1 MDFDRPQTF
10 QQDNQWLAVHDGL
23 EGSPLEKGAMANGH
37 YSDSLSR
44 KLDRIL
50 NEQEHSDVE
59 EAENISVQGN
69 LEMQLSKLLDDTED
83 EVSSNAWSEGSS
95 SSGEHFTSRDFVGLG
110 MFEGASSSNLELSS
124 NPAQPLGVELAAALD
139 SPSQHSSDTEDT
151 VGEED
156 GSVLC
161 VYNTAVDLK
170 NGWVGS
176 DNELS
181 TDKSIEGKSGRQKR
195 PSSVMYPSSSGSD
208 SDSNEIS
215 ITNPEAPK
223 QYSVHMSSEG
233 SSDTVQSNDPENGH
247 SNNSPNL
254 PTEELPPTPQET
266 TKDVSPVDD
275 SYLCESAVISVETK
289 ATTEQIQPL
298 VNGSP
303 LSESPISGELVEQET
318 PTNTLPA
325 AKPSTSSRKA
335 SIGEEVEVKSG
346 TSVDSQQENELE
358 LIKLQ
363 VCPINIIVIALIVI
377 TTLVVICCN

>member
-10 QQDNQWLAVHDGL
+10 QQGDQWLAVHNGL
-23 EGSPLEKGAMANGH
+23 KGSPLEKGAMANGH

-50 NEQEHSDVE
+50 NDQEHSDVE
-59 EAENISVQGN
+59 EANISVQGN

-95 SSGEHFTSRDFVGLG
+95 SSSFEHFTARDFVGLG

-124 NPAQPLGVELAAALD
+124 NPVQPLGVELAAALD
-139 SPSQHSSDTEDT
+139 SPSQHYSDSEDT

-176 DNELS
+176 DNES
-181 TDKSIEGKSGRQKR
+181 NTDKSIEGKNGRQKR

-208 SDSNEIS
+208 SDCNEIS

-233 SSDTVQSNDPENGH
+233 SSDTVQSNEPENGH
-247 SNNSPNL
+247 SNNSPHL

-266 TKDVSPVDD
+266 TKDTSPVDD
-275 SYLCESAVISVETK
+275 SYLCKSALISVETK
-289 ATTEQIQPL
+289 ATTKQIQPL

-303 LSESPISGELVEQET
+303 LSESPISGELTEQET

-325 AKPSTSSRKA
+325 TKPFVSSHKA
-335 SIGEEVEVKSG
+335 SIGDEAEVKSG

-377 TTLVVICCN
+377 PP

>member
-1 MDFDRPQTF
+1 MDFGRPQTF
-10 QQDNQWLAVHDGL
+10 QQGNQWLAVHNGL
-23 EGSPLEKGAMANGH
+23 KGSPLEKGAVANGH

-50 NEQEHSDVE
+50 NDQEHSDVE

-95 SSGEHFTSRDFVGLG
+95 SSVDFTARDFVGLG

-124 NPAQPLGVELAAALD
+124 NPVQPLGVELAAALD
-139 SPSQHSSDTEDT
+139 SPSQHSSDSENT

-195 PSSVMYPSSSGSD
+195 PSSIMYPSSSESD

-215 ITNPEAPK
+215 ITNPQAPK
-223 QYSVHMSSEG
+223 QYSVHMSSES
-233 SSDTVQSNDPENGH
+233 SSDTVQSNEAENGH

-266 TKDVSPVDD
+266 TKDASPVNDN
-275 SYLCESAVISVETK
+275 YLCESVVISVETK
-289 ATTEQIQPL
+289 ATIEQIQPL

-303 LSESPISGELVEQET
+303 LSESPISEELVEQET

-325 AKPSTSSRKA
+325 AKPSRSPHKA
-335 SIGEEVEVKSG
+335 SISDEAEVKSG

-377 TTLVVICCN
+377 PPLL